1 MTDDQ
6 RKRLTEYLGECWHKG
21 YWYCNCCKEEISPT
35 RVTYQEQCDTCG
47 QYVEW
52 VSNRTFTN
60 WPDLGAVKEKLVEKG
75 DWFRRFK
82 SYAAS
87 KWLDDEDEM
96 ERYEISDVA
105 AFMVWLFR
113 PIDENGKPHFCRL
126 VAEWLEAKD
135 A

>member
-6 RKRLTEYLGECWHKG
+6 RRRLTEYLGECWH
-21 YWYCNCCKEEISPT
+21 EP
-35 RVTYQEQCDTCG
+35 CG
-47 QYVEW
+47 PYTPGIMCSCGKRSYNAKHAEN
-52 VSNRTFTN
+52 NRTFTN

-126 VAEWLEAKD
+126 VAEWLESRKC
-135 A
+135 

>member
-1 MTDDQ
+1 MTDEQ
-6 RKRLTEYLGECWHKG
+6 RKRLTKYLGEK
-21 YWYCNCCKEEISPT
+21 WYECNIPPCTHEKNCC
-35 RVTYQEQCDTCG
+35 Y
-47 QYVEW
+47 
-52 VSNRTFTN
+52 NRTFDT
-60 WPDLGAVKEKLVEKG
+60 WQDLGAVKEKLVEKG

-113 PIDENGKPHFCRL
+113 PIDENVNPHFCRL
-126 VAEWLEAKD
+126 VAEWLENNKHP
-135 A
+135 